1 MVHSLPGAGIEAS
14 GGDRDEPVDVTV
26 DCNEDN
32 ERDEDHEDKVGNENV
47 VSAVAEAFS
56 HFCWANR
63 DFASRLVTV
72 ISKHCLL
79 VTTIAGHWI
88 ALAGKVEH
96 SSAVHCEA
104 SLKLV
109 KPGNVENHSE
119 ENHRE
124 DVEVAGVSQHSASQ
138 I

>member
-1 MVHSLPGAGIEAS
+1 M
-14 GGDRDEPVDVTV
+14 TV

-47 VSAVAEAFS
+47 VSAVAEAFT

-72 ISKHCLL
+72 ISKHLLL
-79 VTTIAGHWI
+79 VTTISLHLV

-96 SSAVHCEA
+96 LSAVHSEA
-104 SLKLV
+104 SLV
-109 KPGNVENHSE
+109 KPGESLG
-119 ENHRE
+119 R
-124 DVEVAGVSQHSASQ
+124 SQCSGS
-138 I
+138 